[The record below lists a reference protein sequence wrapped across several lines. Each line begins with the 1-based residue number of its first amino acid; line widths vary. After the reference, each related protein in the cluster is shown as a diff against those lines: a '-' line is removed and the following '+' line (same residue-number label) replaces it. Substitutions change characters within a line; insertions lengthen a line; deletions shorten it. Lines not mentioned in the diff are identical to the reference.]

1 VPGSQV
7 SPGWRTGYDKLGT
20 GTWCFPLD
28 RHDFLGSSAAD
39 RDLVRDPP
47 AAAGQ
52 RHLRFLG
59 GGHYPLAQGDK
70 LVFARLASMER
81 RRPEMKVT
89 SSFTSEAD
97 EDPL

>member
-1 VPGSQV
+1 MSCERRLTWARFVHGWQV
-7 SPGWRTGYDKLGT
+7 SAGWRTGYDKWEALQL
-20 GTWCFPLD
+20 W
-28 RHDFLGSSAAD
+28 AVEINV
-39 RDLVRDPP
+39 VRRYRLWPRSLIQP
-47 AAAGQ
+47 
-52 RHLRFLG
+52 
-59 GGHYPLAQGDK
+59 PLAQGDK